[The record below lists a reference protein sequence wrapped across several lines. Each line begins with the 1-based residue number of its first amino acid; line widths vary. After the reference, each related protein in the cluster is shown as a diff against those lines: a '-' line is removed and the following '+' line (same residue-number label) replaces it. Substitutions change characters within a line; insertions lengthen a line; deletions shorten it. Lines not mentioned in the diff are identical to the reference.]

1 MSRGKSQLH
10 VKVVRAKGKEY
21 CYFDTGQ
28 LKPNGKKIYVPLP
41 PRSDL
46 KKFGAT
52 YAAMLGHRTRREN
65 TPAGLSLHSLID
77 QFQRSREFRALKPGT
92 QRVYDIYLHRLD
104 DAFNTAPADELE
116 NTDMVSLLDKMADTP
131 GAANLLLWVTGA
143 LYKWGRDPTR
153 KLVSKDPCVGIK
165 PMEVGEHEPWDE
177 DLLADA
183 LKSNDPKIQLPT
195 ALLYFTG
202 QRIGD
207 VCAMKWTQ
215 VKDGFVS
222 VVQEK
227 TDIPLTIK
235 LHRDLKRVLDQ
246 TPRHDEFIITGRKG
260 RPLGKQ
266 TVRNRLQEFAKLRG
280 HEIVPHGLRKNAVN
294 TLLEVGCTTAQV
306 SSVTGQSLQTIE
318 HYAKRRSGKRISTAA
333 MSNWEGQGE

>member
-10 VKVVRAKGKEY
+10 CKFVVSKGKEY
-21 CYFDTGQ
+21 AYFDTGQ
-28 LKPNGKKIYVPLP
+28 VNAKGKKIYAPLP

-46 KKFGAT
+46 KKFGAA
-52 YAAMLGHRTRREN
+52 YAAHLAHRTRREN
-65 TPAGLSLHSLID
+65 TPAGLSLHDFID
-77 QFQRSREFRALKPGT
+77 QYQKSREFRALKPST
-92 QRVYDIYLHRLD
+92 QSRYDIYLHRLD
-104 DAFNTAPADELE
+104 AAFNTAPANELE
-116 NTDMVSLLDKMADTP
+116 NTDLVSLLDSMAATP

-143 LYKWGRDPTR
+143 LFKWGRGPTR
-153 KLVSKDPCVGIK
+153 KLVTNDPCVGIK

-183 LKSNDPKIQLPT
+183 LKSNDLRVQLPT

-207 VCAMKWTQ
+207 VCSMKWSQ
-215 VKDGFVS
+215 VKDGYVS

-227 TDIPLTIK
+227 TDIPLVIK
-235 LHRDLKRVLDQ
+235 LHRDLKRLLDH
-246 TPRHDEFIITGRKG
+246 TPRLDDFIITGRKG
-260 RPLGKQ
+260 KPIGKQ

-333 MSNWEGQGE
+333 MGHWEGAGA